1 MAVRLVSNN
10 RKMSDG
16 RVSRKGRVLKA
27 PARLFDSAATS
38 LADEIVR
45 QKRVIPDSDEFSCL
59 RELYSN
65 V

>member
-1 MAVRLVSNN
+1 
-10 RKMSDG
+10 MSDG

-27 PARLFDSAATS
+27 PARLFDSAATTS

-45 QKRVIPDSDEFSCL
+45 QKRVMPDFDEFSCL